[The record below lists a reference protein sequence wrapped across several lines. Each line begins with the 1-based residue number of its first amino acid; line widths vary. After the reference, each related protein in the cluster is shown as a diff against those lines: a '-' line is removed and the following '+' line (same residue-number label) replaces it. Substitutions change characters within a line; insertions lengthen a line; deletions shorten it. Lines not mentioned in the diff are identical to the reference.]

1 MEVKMGVKFWIA
13 FLVAFILLFVLE
25 FVFHTLILGNFYL
38 SHQAGFRPEGE
49 MNWWMI
55 VGFLL
60 QAFIWTYF
68 FNRFAS
74 KKNCMVG
81 IQHGISYQVF
91 LYVPRSFVGYST
103 QVLSGY
109 CYLWWTIGAV
119 VEGAIIGA
127 VMGIILKEA
136 EKA

>member
-1 MEVKMGVKFWIA
+1 
-13 FLVAFILLFVLE
+13 
-25 FVFHTLILGNFYL
+25 
-38 SHQAGFRPEGE
+38 
-49 MNWWMI
+49 
-55 VGFLL
+55 
-60 QAFIWTYF
+60 
-68 FNRFAS
+68 
-74 KKNCMVG
+74 
-81 IQHGISYQVF
+81 
-91 LYVPRSFVGYST
+91 VGYST